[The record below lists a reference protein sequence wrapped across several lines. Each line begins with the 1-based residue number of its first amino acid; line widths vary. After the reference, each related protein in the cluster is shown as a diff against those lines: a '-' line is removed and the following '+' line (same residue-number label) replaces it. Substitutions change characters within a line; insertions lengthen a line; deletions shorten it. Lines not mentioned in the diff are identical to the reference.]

1 MKRYLSHLP
10 LLLVL
15 VLAAQPASAD
25 RHPGAPEVEMPI
37 DWKKDVREALE
48 VAEDRGIPLLL
59 YITRDD

>member
-1 MKRYLSHLP
+1 VKRHLAHLP

-15 VLAAQPASAD
+15 VLAAQTASAD
-25 RHPGAPEVEMPI
+25 RKPGAPEVEMPI
-37 DWKKDVREALE
+37 AWQKDVRAALE